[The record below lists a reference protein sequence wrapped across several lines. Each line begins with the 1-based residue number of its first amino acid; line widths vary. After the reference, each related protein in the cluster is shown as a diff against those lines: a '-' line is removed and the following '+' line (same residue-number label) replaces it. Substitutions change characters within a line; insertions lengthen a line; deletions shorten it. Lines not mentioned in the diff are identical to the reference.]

1 MCPGSPILE
10 LDGTNE
16 RKGIQKPRLPL
27 RKTGAIVTSI
37 NMPKDDRAVR
47 DARIQSANTP
57 SVQAVRQNA
66 EVTQTAP
73 VNPQENVQPP
83 RTAIRQRAKGD
94 RRKGERRQRQEN
106 VLLDTRNHRE
116 RRKKVRRTSDLQG
129 QQQTDQQQPESGGR
143 GIDVY
148 T

>member
-1 MCPGSPILE
+1 
-10 LDGTNE
+10 
-16 RKGIQKPRLPL
+16 
-27 RKTGAIVTSI
+27 
-37 NMPKDDRAVR
+37 MPKDDRAVR

-66 EVTQTAP
+66 EVTPTAP
-73 VNPQENVQPP
+73 VNPQEKVQPP

-116 RRKKVRRTSDLQG
+116 RRKKLRRTSDLQG
-129 QQQTDQQQPESGGR
+129 QQQTDQQQPETGRR